1 MITQIFEA
9 LKEPFTAIGRW
20 LNPDRKREQ
29 IKDQALSA
37 ATEIIDILDKTGD
50 YAKMPDKLRQKWR
63 KHFQKQLD
71 NWRDGT
77 A

>member
-1 MITQIFEA
+1 VITQIFEA

-37 ATEIIDILDKTGD
+37 AQEIINILDRAGKYD
-50 YAKMPDKLRQKWR
+50 KMQEKLRLKWR
-63 KHFQKQLD
+63 KHYQKQFD
-71 NWRDGT
+71 QWRDGV